1 MSIIFKLIA
10 QQATA
15 PTPTTSKATE
25 VVKEATTAAK
35 EASWL
40 PQGGASTPAQLLQGA
55 TETINGELWGL
66 VLLIALAW
74 VIRLL
79 IHSAT
84 RRYGVSSVWTNR
96 LTALASATLFLVAIS
111 IYRPFEALRPMGLGP
126 LVPIGLFV
134 LLLVLF
140 RDLVQDFVAAFSI
153 SLRGHI
159 SPGVQ
164 IKVADKEGIVERVGW
179 GSVTVLSADGTRQIM
194 PASIFAR
201 QDFAV
206 RQPDKIT
213 RMSFSAD
220 LERPLSEAELKHIQ
234 HLSVLCPYRAPS
246 SSIEVNV
253 SPQGSR
259 HTLHVRF
266 QTPSEAASSCAR
278 AYLEH
283 HLKQRRTS

>member
-1 MSIIFKLIA
+1 MSIITRLIA
-10 QQATA
+10 QQAA
-15 PTPTTSKATE
+15 PTHTTQQATKI
-25 VVKEATTAAK
+25 VKEARQVAK

-40 PQGGASTPAQLLQGA
+40 GDGAASTPAQLLQGA

-74 VIRLL
+74 VVRLL
-79 IHSAT
+79 IHYGA
-84 RRYGVSSVWTNR
+84 RRYGISSVWANR

-140 RDLVQDFVAAFSI
+140 KDLVQDFVAAFTI

-220 LERPLSEAELKHIQ
+220 LERSLSESELKHIQ

-246 SSIEVNV
+246 SSIEVHV
-253 SPQGSR
+253 SPQGAR

-283 HLKQRRTS
+283 HLKQQRTS

>member
-1 MSIIFKLIA
+1 MSIITRLIA
-10 QQATA
+10 QQAA
-15 PTPTTSKATE
+15 PTQTTQQATQL
-25 VVKEATTAAK
+25 VKEARQVAK

-40 PQGGASTPAQLLQGA
+40 GDNSASTPAQLLQGA

-66 VLLIALAW
+66 VLLIVLAW

-79 IHSAT
+79 IHYAT
-84 RRYGVSSVWTNR
+84 RRYGISGVWANR
-96 LTALASATLFLVAIS
+96 LTALASAALFLVAIS

-140 RDLVQDFVAAFSI
+140 KDLVQDFVAAFTI

-213 RMSFSAD
+213 RMSFSAE
-220 LERPLSEAELKHIQ
+220 LERPLSESELKHIQ

-246 SSIEVNV
+246 SSIEVHV

-283 HLKQRRTS
+283 HLKQQRPS